1 MQKTNADSRGGL
13 HIPMPRYS
21 ETSAADQAVTNAM
34 LKALRTVRSATSP
47 APASPTELER
57 QRRGQKRD
65 DRDHVGAQ
73 KPQDGR
79 HHGAASR
86 ACGQRK
92 V

>member
-57 QRRGQKRD
+57 QRLELMRMKVTGEVD
-65 DRDHVGAQ
+65 DGE
-73 KPQDGR
+73 DGDEP
-79 HHGAASR
+79 
-86 ACGQRK
+86 
-92 V
+92 